1 MHSLLSPQLEAF
13 AAVAKHKSMHSG
25 AKALHLTQTAVTQRI
40 QTLEK
45 RLCTTLFIRTRHG
58 VQLTPEGEALLR
70 YYYTVSDLSGETLSQ
85 IRDAAI
91 ETQIR
96 ICITGPSSIMAS
108 RIVPQCR
115 SVMRRFPELLMT
127 FDINDG
133 DHRLQS
139 LRTGINQLAIL
150 EPEKIPREVTS
161 KPLAPEKY
169 LLVCCPHWKKRS
181 LTEIL
186 REERIIDFD
195 EEDNMTLNYLKQYK
209 LCKLTRSER
218 LFISRTEPLANMIAE
233 GYGYGVLTE
242 EFCKPYL
249 DKKQLILLNDGK
261 KFHNHLALAWYA
273 RSQPPK
279 YLASLIKAIC

>member
-40 QTLEK
+40 QLLEM
-45 RLCTTLFIRTRHG
+45 RLNTTLFLRTRHG
-58 VQLTPEGEALLR
+58 VHLTHEGEALLR
-70 YYYTVSDLSGETLSQ
+70 YYHTVSDLSGETLAQ

-91 ETQIR
+91 ESQIR

-108 RIVPQCR
+108 RVVSQCR
-115 SVMRRFPELLMT
+115 AVMRRFPQLLMT
-127 FDINDG
+127 FDIHDG
-133 DHRLQS
+133 DHRLQT

-161 KPLAPEKY
+161 KRLTPEKY

-195 EEDNMTLNYLKQYK
+195 ENDHMTLNYLKHYK
-209 LCKLTRSER
+209 LCKLARSER
-218 LFISRTEPLANMIAE
+218 LFISRTEPLATMIAE
-233 GYGYGVLTE
+233 GYGYGVLTQ

-249 DKKQLILLNDGK
+249 DKKKLILLNEGK
-261 KFHNHLALAWYA
+261 TFDNHLSLAWYA
-273 RSQPPK
+273 RREPPK